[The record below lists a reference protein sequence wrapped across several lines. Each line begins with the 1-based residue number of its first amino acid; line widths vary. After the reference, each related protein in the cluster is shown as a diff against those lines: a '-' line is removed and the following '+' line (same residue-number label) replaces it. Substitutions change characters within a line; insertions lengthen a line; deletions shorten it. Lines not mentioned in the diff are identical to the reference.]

1 LYENDAIGEN
11 LLCALDVTGAPSD
24 KAILTEQWQLYQLNY
39 FKRCD
44 KLAAL
49 SDKDIVDFGFLY
61 LELDRDEIDKLGD
74 LLKHRV
80 RKCDSSLQQKLYPG
94 VEPTSV
100 EYLAALGR
108 ECCEVKPQY
117 DALLSTIG
125 CSELKLASLKD
136 PRRYIPK
143 ARLGYGDDYRC
154 ILDIIRGSIICQDAS
169 DMRRV
174 VQQFLNAV
182 EEADRQM
189 WEVARYKNRF
199 ARAYDALN
207 SRGYRDLNMNVRH
220 IPTGIVTEVQF
231 HIRSFFEYDK
241 RTGGHE
247 KYEIVR

>member
-1 LYENDAIGEN
+1 LYEDDTIGEN
-11 LLCALDVTGAPSD
+11 LLCALDVAGAPSD
-24 KAILTEQWQLYQLNY
+24 KVVLTEQWQLYEMDY

-44 KLAAL
+44 KLDAL
-49 SDKDIVDFGFLY
+49 SDKDIVHFGELY

-80 RKCDSSLQQKLYPG
+80 RECDGSLQQKLFPG
-94 VEPTSV
+94 LEPTSV
-100 EYLAALGR
+100 EYLAALKR
-108 ECCEVKPQY
+108 ECCEVKLQY
-117 DALLSTIG
+117 DTLLSTIR

-182 EEADRQM
+182 EADRQM
-189 WEVARYKNRF
+189 WEVVRYKNRF
-199 ARAYDALN
+199 VLAYDAPK

-247 KYEIVR
+247 KYELVR